1 MQPVTD
7 EDVRRAGTQ
16 FVETGADVERLA
28 VALIVAHCQHGRDL
42 NAAIDL
48 WFPLLD
54 APDPSSGRFT
64 LPWSGSGARLRYR
77 HERVWLVD
85 GAAAMVFGGVSGRP
99 DVPDPAELME
109 VAGRP
114 ARPTLPARGEHDA
127 GRGRFRGER
136 GPYIRR
142 KGGVQAMNEQQLEE
156 ARLSCEQIIDRVA
169 ETFVGNR
176 LLLRKLLAAALANG
190 HVLFEDYPGLGKTL
204 LAKLLRRPSAATPSA
219 CSSHPTC
226 FPPTSWA

>member
-28 VALIVAHCQHGRDL
+28 VALIVAHCQQGRDL

-77 HERVWLVD
+77 HERAWLVD

-99 DVPDPAELME
+99 DVPDPADLME
-109 VAGRP
+109 VAG
-114 ARPTLPARGEHDA
+114 ASGASNASGA
-127 GRGRFRGER
+127 GG
-136 GPYIRR
+136 
-142 KGGVQAMNEQQLEE
+142 A
-156 ARLSCEQIIDRVA
+156 
-169 ETFVGNR
+169 
-176 LLLRKLLAAALANG
+176 
-190 HVLFEDYPGLGKTL
+190 
-204 LAKLLRRPSAATPSA
+204 
-219 CSSHPTC
+219 
-226 FPPTSWA
+226 